1 MQDDLE
7 DNREDIHEYL
17 KSLDALTELEKAR
30 TQTLS
35 SYTDELIALM
45 RPLEGDIDSLN
56 LTVAS
61 LVQAFETIDEDL
73 KQLDRDAED
82 VLKDQAKKVGLLMVK
97 TTQLET
103 CLKAYT
109 ERITALENAPKP
121 FRLTRL
127 KAAIALLVLVL
138 VTRPDLT
145 VILWKSTT
153 KLLHPST
160 HKVSPQKK
168 PTTKGK
174 AIVEGSLPHH
184 P

>member
-7 DNREDIHEYL
+7 DNREGIDEYL
-17 KSLDALTELEKAR
+17 ESLDAIAELEKAR
-30 TQTLS
+30 TQTRSLS
-35 SYTDELIALM
+35 PDELIALL
-45 RPLEGDIDSLN
+45 RPFEGDIDSLN

-61 LVQAFETIDEDL
+61 LVQAFETIDEEL

-82 VLKDQAKKVGLLMVK
+82 VLKDQAKKIGALVVK
-97 TTQLET
+97 TTQLES
-103 CLKAYT
+103 CLKAQS
-109 ERITALENAPKP
+109 ERITALESAPKP

-127 KAAIALLVLVL
+127 KAAIALLVLIL
-138 VTRPDLT
+138 VARPDVT
-145 VILWKSTT
+145 SALWKSTT
-153 KLLHPST
+153 KLVHPSM

-168 PTTKGK
+168 PATKHK

>member
-1 MQDDLE
+1 MDLDNLNNIEAIREHLE
-7 DNREDIHEYL
+7 D
-17 KSLDALTELEKAR
+17 LDAIAELEKAR
-30 TQTLS
+30 TQTRSLS
-35 SYTDELIALM
+35 PDELIALL

-61 LVQAFETIDEDL
+61 LVQAFETIDEEL

-82 VLKDQAKKVGLLMVK
+82 VLKDQAKKIGTLMAK
-97 TTQLET
+97 TTQLES
-103 CLKAYT
+103 CLKAQS

-127 KAAIALLVLVL
+127 KAAIALLVSVL
-138 VTRPDLT
+138 IARPDLP

-153 KLLHPST
+153 KLVHPSM
-160 HKVSPQKK
+160 HKASPQKK
-168 PTTKGK
+168 PTTKHK
-174 AIVEGSLPHH
+174 AIVEGNLPHH